1 VCFDEWGPLEL
12 KPIGG
17 VTWARQRRPHRMRA
31 TYRRLQGT
39 EHFLG
44 FYDVHRDC
52 LDGIFSKRKRIQDLA
67 PALHRLRRCYP
78 NQRLFLVLDNLHQ
91 THDHPRFLALL
102 KRLQITPVF
111 TPTEASWL
119 NLIEAH
125 FGVLGRFTL
134 TDTDDPTHGLR
145 RRRIY
150 RYLRWRH
157 KQVDTTNHRLSRIRQ
172 VPIRD
177 IKLDIH

>member
-1 VCFDEWGPLEL
+1 
-12 KPIGG
+12 
-17 VTWARQRRPHRMRA
+17 MRA

-52 LDGIFSKRKRIQDLA
+52 LDGIFSPRKRIEDLV
-67 PALHRLRRCYP
+67 PAFVRLRRCYP
-78 NQRLFLVLDNLHQ
+78 NQRLYVILDNLHL
-91 THDHPRFLALL
+91 THDHPRFLQLL
-102 KRLQITPVF
+102 ERLGIIPVF
-111 TPTEASWL
+111 TPTQASWL

-125 FGVLGRFTL
+125 FGVLRRFTL
-134 TDTDDPTHGLR
+134 TDTDDPSHLAR

-157 KQVDTTNHRLSRIRQ
+157 RQAGTTDHRLSRIRQ
-172 VPIRD
+172 MPISHN
-177 IKLDIH
+177 KLKRH